1 MTELKK
7 ELDYIVLTS
16 DPGGDEHT
24 DGKLEEVRKGSIAV
38 MKITADYINATPQV
52 IAWLNTG
59 DIDDLYLAGAAATHD
74 GKFYLGEFF
83 KGNAA
88 LYAAMNEVYTQC
100 RLSREQKLVVL
111 GNHDVPATFL
121 SNVEDCTLVGAD
133 IETIAG
139 IAQKQSKGKLQI
151 KPAVQ
156 PLAII
161 GEIPVIGAM
170 NTIECPRSIPQEI
183 AGGIIPPCGFGPE
196 FYAQYENVYAEILQG
211 KYYLMSHKG
220 LIDKRDAFRK
230 EEDTIHKIA
239 AGSLASFEAHWHEI
253 CANKVGNT
261 YRFRSGTNHLLVI
274 GIDKESGKPV
284 DVIEFPFVSS
294 K

>member
-7 ELDYIVLTS
+7 ELDYLVLTS

-59 DIDDLYLAGAAATHD
+59 DIDDIYLAGTAATRD
-74 GKFYLGEFF
+74 GKFHLGEFF

-88 LYAAMNEVYTQC
+88 LYTAMNEVYKQC

-111 GNHDVPATFL
+111 GNHDVPGTFL
-121 SNVEDCTLVGAD
+121 SHVEDCTLVGAD

-139 IAQKQSKGKLQI
+139 MAQEQSKGKIHI
-151 KPAVQ
+151 KPAIQ
-156 PLAII
+156 PLALI

-170 NTIECPRSIPQEI
+170 NTIECPKSIPQEI
-183 AGGIIPPCGFGPE
+183 AEGIVPQCGFGPK
-196 FYAQYENVYAEILQG
+196 FYAQYADVYAEILKG

-220 LIDKRDAFRK
+220 LIDKRDASRK
-230 EEDTIHKIA
+230 QEDTIHQIA
-239 AGSLASFEAHWHEI
+239 ACSLASFEAHWHEM

-261 YRFRSGTNHLLVI
+261 YRFRSGTNYFLII
-274 GIDKESGKPV
+274 GLEKESGKPA
-284 DVIEFPFVSS
+284 DVKTVRFV
-294 K
+294 